1 MAAWI
6 TADLSLQ
13 GVRLH
18 YYRTGGDK
26 PAVVL
31 AHGFSDNG
39 LCWTPVAQALEAQY
53 DVVMYDARGHG
64 LSELPEA
71 GADRDAASADLAGLV
86 QSLGLD
92 KPVLMGHSMGAGTV
106 AGAAARYPDLAR
118 GVVIEDPGWRTE
130 GPPSSAEERKA
141 WAERMRQDMLR
152 FRAATRDELMAE
164 CRAKNPAWSEAEIG
178 PWADSKLQF
187 NPRVAELLGGP
198 RPGWQEVAR
207 AIACPVLL
215 ITADADRGGIVT
227 PEVAAEAAG
236 LLKQGQVVH
245 IPGAGHNIRR
255 DQFGPYMEAVKA
267 FLAQVFVG

>member
-6 TADLSLQ
+6 SADLSLQ

-18 YYRTGGDK
+18 YYRTGGNK

-39 LCWTPVAQALEAQY
+39 LCWTAVAQALEAQY
-53 DVVMYDARGHG
+53 DLVMYDARGHG

-71 GADRDAASADLAGLV
+71 GTDRDVASEDLAGLV
-86 QSLGLD
+86 RSLGLD

-106 AGAAARYPDLAR
+106 AGAAARYPELAR
-118 GVVIEDPGWRTE
+118 GVVLEDPGWRTE
-130 GPPSSAEERKA
+130 GPSPSAQERTT
-141 WAERMRQDMLR
+141 WLERMRQDALR
-152 FRAATRDELMAE
+152 FKAMTRDELLVE
-164 CRAKNPAWSEAEIG
+164 FRAKYSAWSEAEIG
-178 PWADSKLQF
+178 PLADSALQF
-187 NPRVAELLGGP
+187 NPRVAQLLGGP
-198 RPGWQEVAR
+198 HPGWQEVAR

-215 ITADADRGGIVT
+215 ITADPDRGGIVT

-236 LLKQGQVVH
+236 LLRQGQVVH
-245 IPGAGHNIRR
+245 IPGAGHSVRR

>member
-6 TADLSLQ
+6 SADLSLQ

-39 LCWTPVAQALEAQY
+39 LCWTPVAQALEARY

-64 LSELPEA
+64 LSELPEQ
-71 GADRDAASADLAGLV
+71 GTDRDVASADLAGLV
-86 QSLGLD
+86 RSLGLD
-92 KPVLMGHSMGAGTV
+92 KPVLMGHSMGAGTA
-106 AGAAARYPDLAR
+106 AGAAARYRELAR
-118 GVVIEDPGWRTE
+118 GVVLEDPGWRTD
-130 GPPSSAEERKA
+130 GFLSSAEERKA
-141 WAERMRQDMLR
+141 WLERTRQEMLR
-152 FRAATRDELMAE
+152 FRAMTREELLVE
-164 CRAKNPAWSEAEIG
+164 FRDKYSAWSEAEIG
-178 PWADSKLQF
+178 PLADAALQF

-207 AIACPVLL
+207 AIACPALL

-245 IPGAGHNIRR
+245 IPGAGRNIRR